1 MAQTKLQTNPPTTLR
16 DYLQQTE
23 DLISRG
29 EHEEALARCQ
39 QILAQHPES
48 LEAQRLLGEVYF
60 AQGKLEEAQQAFDW
74 VLMNDPEN
82 VVVYCDRAL
91 ISESLSDFDTALDC
105 YQQAYE
111 LSRGNS
117 HIREEFNKLSA
128 RAGQQGFMFSRA
140 GLARLYTRGDLV
152 TQAIQEWEAVLA
164 VTPERLDARLGLLE
178 ALWREGLYDRTE
190 QLARQ
195 ILQDVPGCLKA
206 QLLLAHIISPRDLHQ
221 AEDLIKRAEALD
233 PDLLMAQELFAD
245 LLAKQTP
252 AHEPFLALIQR
263 DPVALDKFVQ
273 EVSAPQPSTSSSRPS
288 WPGLDAVPQEAQK
301 PSTSSSR
308 PSWPGFDS
316 TSQEVQQS
324 STSSSRPSWP
334 GFDAIPEQQQS
345 STSSS
350 RPSWPG
356 FGAESQEAQQAPASE
371 ASMPGAEA
379 PAGSSSTWDWPG
391 VDQPATATTNQSN
404 QTDLSALLAEA
415 RKYLSSSFEDEASS
429 PAAEPEQPSKQPS
442 SASWSGISS
451 EPSASEPATTAPNKP
466 SSGVWEASTTLNKGE
481 ATPTEWLD
489 MLTQGERQRMAEPAG
504 EPQEV
509 SAPVESQ
516 QPPTPVQPSQPAVA
530 SQPLVTP
537 EVKAEAK
544 ANEDAFTS
552 PFAMDD
558 DEEESSFGPSWLKS
572 IGAESRENSMEM
584 PAISLSKARPE
595 ASKPVA
601 KSEAPVSPQ
610 PAEQPKPSVELP
622 TASEPIQPAPEPG
635 SADPF
640 ASWPGYAATPSA
652 HLEQPEVHHEAPQE
666 EAASLP
672 TFDSWN
678 FSSDMGGEPGASAAM
693 PEWAS
698 QLLGSSGTA
707 PAEPL
712 PAPSWMSQLSRSAE
726 PAPLNEAPE
735 PAQAEAPG
743 TNENEQSVVSSLED
757 LEKNLYSQGFVPME
771 PHSLSSL
778 AETEPATPEQ
788 PEQPE
793 FSEIP
798 DYLGALKQEPQGA
811 TPDFLRELQGWQ
823 QQPSQPEAQDWQQQ
837 LQPSQPEAQDWQQQL
852 QPSQSEAQDWQQQLQ
867 PSLPEAQD
875 WQQQLQPSQS
885 ESQESTSLSSALAQL
900 GLVSQRAQEEPQA
913 PVQPAASVAPESQP
927 SAEQPSWVAALGAVP
942 PMPVQPVTREPEP
955 QSAPVQPTTPFAVSP
970 KPDVEKPSPQSKA
983 RPNPFL
989 EDGLETT
996 MKRPAIRLQPMQRNA
1011 KESQAPVVRSR
1022 PVERQSAASEGSGK
1036 PQERLLKGYQYQLVG
1051 DYDEAMQEYRV
1062 LVRTSPE
1069 VLGEVV
1075 SNLRA
1080 LLKLAPNYAAGY
1092 RVLGDA
1098 YMRQGEYLQAMEA
1111 YNKALTMAKK
1121 AKS

>member
-1 MAQTKLQTNPPTTLR
+1 MTQTKLQTNPRTTLR

-39 QILAQHPES
+39 HILAQHLES

-60 AQGKLEEAQQAFDW
+60 AQGKLDEAQQAFDW

-128 RAGQQGFMFSRA
+128 KAGQQGFMFSRA
-140 GLARLYTRGDLV
+140 GLARLYTRGDLL

-178 ALWREGLYDRTE
+178 ALWREGLYDRAE

-263 DPVALDKFVQ
+263 DPVALDKPGQ
-273 EVSAPQPSTSSSRPS
+273 IVSAPKLSTSSSRPS
-288 WPGLDAVPQEAQK
+288 WPGLDAAPQEPQQT
-301 PSTSSSR
+301 STSSSR
-308 PSWPGFDS
+308 PSWPGLDAP
-316 TSQEVQQS
+316 TQGAQQ
-324 STSSSRPSWP
+324 STSSP
-334 GFDAIPEQQQS
+334 
-345 STSSS
+345 S

-356 FGAESQEAQQAPASE
+356 FGAEPQEAQQAPAAEVST
-371 ASMPGAEA
+371 PGAEA

-391 VDQPATATTNQSN
+391 VDRPAAASTNQSN
-404 QTDLSALLAEA
+404 QPDLSALLAEA
-415 RKYLSSSFEDEASS
+415 RKYLSSSFEDEASTS
-429 PAAEPEQPSKQPS
+429 AAEPEQPSKKAS

-451 EPSASEPATTAPNKP
+451 EPSASEPAAAPNRP
-466 SSGVWEASTTLNKGE
+466 SSGIWEAPATLDKGE
-481 ATPTEWLD
+481 ATPAEWLD
-489 MLTQGERQRMAEPAG
+489 MLSQGERQSMTESAG
-504 EPQEV
+504 KPPV
-509 SAPVESQ
+509 APVEPHL
-516 QPPTPVQPSQPAVA
+516 PPTPAQPSQPVAA
-530 SQPLVTP
+530 SQPPAAP
-537 EVKAEAK
+537 EVKTESNAK
-544 ANEDAFTS
+544 EDAFTS

-558 DEEESSFGPSWLKS
+558 DEEESSFGPAWLKS
-572 IGAESRENSMEM
+572 IGAASRENSMEM
-584 PAISLSKARPE
+584 PAISLTKAKTE
-595 ASKPVA
+595 AAKPVE
-601 KSEAPVSPQ
+601 KPVVTANSQPTESPQ
-610 PAEQPKPSVELP
+610 PSVELP
-622 TASEPIQPAPEPG
+622 TASEPAQPAPEATT
-635 SADPF
+635 ADAF
-640 ASWPGYAATPSA
+640 ASWSGYAATPSA
-652 HLEQPEVHHEAPQE
+652 PSEQPEAPSQE
-666 EAASLP
+666 EGPLP

-678 FSSDMGGEPGASAAM
+678 FSSDMAGEPGAHAAM

-698 QLLGSSGTA
+698 QLLSSSGTA

-712 PAPSWMSQLSRSAE
+712 PAPSWMSQLSRSGE
-726 PAPLNEAPE
+726 PAPLNEVAE
-735 PAQAEAPG
+735 PAKGELQGAPSS
-743 TNENEQSVVSSLED
+743 EQNVVNSLED

-778 AETEPATPEQ
+778 AETAPAESEQ
-788 PEQPE
+788 PDQPD

-798 DYLGALKQEPQGA
+798 DYLSALKQDSQGT

-823 QQPSQPEAQDWQQQ
+823 QQPSQPETQDWQ
-837 LQPSQPEAQDWQQQL
+837 QPSQPEAQDWQQQL
-852 QPSQSEAQDWQQQLQ
+852 QQSQPEAPDWQQQLHSQ
-867 PSLPEAQD
+867 P
-875 WQQQLQPSQS
+875 
-885 ESQESTSLSSALAQL
+885 ESQEGSSLSSALAQL
-900 GLVSQRAQEEPQA
+900 GLVSQRAQVEPQA
-913 PVQPAASVAPESQP
+913 PAHSAASAVPEPRASE
-927 SAEQPSWVAALGAVP
+927 EQPSWVAALGATP
-942 PMPVQPVTREPEP
+942 APAQLTPREPAP
-955 QSAPVQPTTPFAVSP
+955 AVPFVSSAQPEA
-970 KPDVEKPSPQSKA
+970 EKPAPQPKA

-1011 KESQAPVVRSR
+1011 KDAQASVARSR
-1022 PVERQSAASEGSGK
+1022 PAERQLAASEGNGK

-1062 LVRTSPE
+1062 LIRTSPE

>member
-1 MAQTKLQTNPPTTLR
+1 MAQTKLQTNPATTLR

-39 QILAQHPES
+39 HILAQHPES

-128 RAGQQGFMFSRA
+128 RSGQQGFMFSRA

-263 DPVALDKFVQ
+263 DPVALDKSVQ
-273 EVSAPQPSTSSSRPS
+273 EVSVPQPSTSSSRPS
-288 WPGLDAVPQEAQK
+288 WPGLDAAPQEAQK
-301 PSTSSSR
+301 
-308 PSWPGFDS
+308 
-316 TSQEVQQS
+316 S

-391 VDQPATATTNQSN
+391 VDRPAAATTNQSN

-429 PAAEPEQPSKQPS
+429 PAAEPEQRSKHPS

-466 SSGVWEASTTLNKGE
+466 SSGVWEAPTTLNKGE
-481 ATPTEWLD
+481 AKPTEWLD
-489 MLTQGERQRMAEPAG
+489 MLTQGERQRMAEPGG
-504 EPQEV
+504 EALEV

-516 QPPTPVQPSQPAVA
+516 QPPTPVQPFQPAVA

-544 ANEDAFTS
+544 ANEDAFTL

-572 IGAESRENSMEM
+572 IGAASRENSMEM
-584 PAISLSKARPE
+584 PAISLPKARPE

-622 TASEPIQPAPEPG
+622 TTSEPIQPAPEPG

-652 HLEQPEVHHEAPQE
+652 HLEQPEVHHEASQE
-666 EAASLP
+666 EASLP

-678 FSSDMGGEPGASAAM
+678 FSSDMAGEPGAHATM
-693 PEWAS
+693 PEWAN

-726 PAPLNEAPE
+726 PAPLDEAPE

-757 LEKNLYSQGFVPME
+757 LEKNLYSQGFIPME

-788 PEQPE
+788 PDQPK

-798 DYLGALKQEPQGA
+798 DYLGALKQETQGA

-823 QQPSQPEAQDWQQQ
+823 QQQSQPEAQDWQQQ

-852 QPSQSEAQDWQQQLQ
+852 QPSQ
-867 PSLPEAQD
+867 PEA
-875 WQQQLQPSQS
+875 
-885 ESQESTSLSSALAQL
+885 QESTSLSSALAQL

-913 PVQPAASVAPESQP
+913 SVQPAASVAPEPQP
-927 SAEQPSWVAALGAVP
+927 SAEQPSWVAALGAAP
-942 PMPVQPVTREPEP
+942 SMPVQPVSREPEP
-955 QSAPVQPTTPFAVSP
+955 QSAPVQPATPFAASP
-970 KPDVEKPSPQSKA
+970 KPEVEKSSPQSKA

-1011 KESQAPVVRSR
+1011 KEPQSPVVRSR